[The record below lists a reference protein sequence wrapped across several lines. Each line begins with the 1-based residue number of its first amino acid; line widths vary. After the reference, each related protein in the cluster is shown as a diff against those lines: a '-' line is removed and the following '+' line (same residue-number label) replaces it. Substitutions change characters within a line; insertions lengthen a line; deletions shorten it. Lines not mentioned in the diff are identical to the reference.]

1 MNEQVKK
8 YLASLAVMSAAEA
21 DFSRVKQECA
31 RKINEARE
39 AYKQAAEA
47 HAENGGSFGY
57 DTGCGQF
64 TLCVPLPDYMVEYY
78 AEQAAKKGEAS

>member
-1 MNEQVKK
+1 MNEKVKK
-8 YLASLAVMSAAEA
+8 YLASLGAMNAAEA
-21 DFSRVKQECA
+21 DFSMVKQECA

-39 AYKQAAEA
+39 AYKLAAEA
-47 HAENGGSFGY
+47 HGENGGSISY

-64 TLCVPLPDYMVEYY
+64 TFCAPLPDYMVEYY

>member
-1 MNEQVKK
+1 MKENVKK
-8 YLASLAVMSAAEA
+8 YLASLEAMNAAEA
-21 DFSRVKQECA
+21 DFNLVKQECA

-47 HAENGGSFGY
+47 HAETGGSYGY

-64 TLCVPLPDYMVEYY
+64 TLCAPLPDYMVEYY
-78 AEQAAKKGEAS
+78 AEQAAKKGQQ